1 MSEQRVPYTRDVSLT
16 LRSSLTIKG
25 KPAVSF
31 RWVLYIQPMG
41 VEVEEEDLF
50 NMLCALPISRNP
62 QVQVD
67 SHTGPDENS
76 DTAFHFGVPCGQAV
90 KINSRQDGS

>member
-31 RWVLYIQPMG
+31 
-41 VEVEEEDLF
+41 
-50 NMLCALPISRNP
+50 RNP

>member
-1 MSEQRVPYTRDVSLT
+1 MYPVWVPTQGR
-16 LRSSLTIKG
+16 
-25 KPAVSF
+25 
-31 RWVLYIQPMG
+31 
-41 VEVEEEDLF
+41 DLF
-50 NMLCALPISRNP
+50 NMLCALRISRNP